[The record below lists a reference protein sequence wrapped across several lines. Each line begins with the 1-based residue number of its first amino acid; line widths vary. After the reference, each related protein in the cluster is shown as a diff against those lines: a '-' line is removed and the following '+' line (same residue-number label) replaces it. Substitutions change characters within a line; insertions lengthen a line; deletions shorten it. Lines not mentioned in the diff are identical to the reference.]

1 MNNSYIQRGVPA
13 GNKAPSTWHAAL
25 AVIGA
30 CLGGGGI
37 CVGALFGI
45 RELNSSTSGL
55 PDATKDFDAWWA
67 ATRIRSVQEILLT
80 VSALQALVLIAGAV
94 LLLLG
99 KSAGRPAVLIG
110 SAWGFF
116 GGLITATYGG
126 EYGVAAQSAASP
138 FYLILGAAL
147 CSVAFGAIATGPPG
161 RPAVSLA
168 PLPPQPGHRSPVPQF
183 GTQPPAPQ
191 FGAASPVP
199 QSGAA
204 SPVPQSG
211 AASAVSPSGGQPLE
225 PQFGQHPPAPQSRP
239 PH

>member
-1 MNNSYIQRGVPA
+1 MNNSYGQPGVRA

-67 ATRIRSVQEILLT
+67 ATRIRSVQEILLA

-147 CSVAFGAIATGPPG
+147 CSVALVAIATSPPG
-161 RPAVSLA
+161 RPTVSPA
-168 PLPPQPGHRSPVPQF
+168 PLPQPGHRSPVPQF
-183 GTQPPAPQ
+183 GTQPPTPQ
-191 FGAASPVP
+191 FGAESPMP

-211 AASAVSPSGGQPLE
+211 AAFPVYPSGGQPPE
-225 PQFGQHPPAPQSRP
+225 PQFGQHPPAPQSRSP
-239 PH
+239 R